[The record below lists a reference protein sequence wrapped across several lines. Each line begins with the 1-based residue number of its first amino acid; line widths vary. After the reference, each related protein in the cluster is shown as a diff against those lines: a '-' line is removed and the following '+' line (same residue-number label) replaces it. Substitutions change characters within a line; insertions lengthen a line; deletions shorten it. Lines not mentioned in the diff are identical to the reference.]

1 MQKLRILKDKALRKI
16 NTNLMRNS
24 TPINQKIGI
33 TVLETRVDYRGKE
46 NPGTVVIRNP
56 RTKPPITRLN
66 GWTYQG
72 MRKSYKCRSVYW
84 NNYRMFAPI
93 GSSLSDR

>member
-1 MQKLRILKDKALRKI
+1 MQA
-16 NTNLMRNS
+16 NLMRNS
-24 TPINQKIGI
+24 TSIQPMNQKIGI
-33 TVLETRVDYRGKE
+33 TVLHSRVDYRGKE

-72 MRKSYKCRSVYW
+72 MRKSYGWK
-84 NNYRMFAPI
+84 PI
-93 GSSLSDR
+93 G

>member
-1 MQKLRILKDKALRKI
+1 MLKLRILKDKALRKI

-33 TVLETRVDYRGKE
+33 TVLHSRVDYRGKD

-56 RTKPPITRLN
+56 RTKPPIKRLN
-66 GWTYQG
+66 GHTYQG
-72 MRKSYKCRSVYW
+72 MRKSYGCKL
-84 NNYRMFAPI
+84 I
-93 GSSLSDR
+93 G

>member
-1 MQKLRILKDKALRKI
+1 MLKLRILKDKALRKI

-33 TVLETRVDYRGKE
+33 TVLHSRVDYRGKD

-56 RTKPPITRLN
+56 RTKPPIKRLN
-66 GWTYQG
+66 GHTYQG
-72 MRKSYKCRSVYW
+72 MRKSYGCQL
-84 NNYRMFAPI
+84 I
-93 GSSLSDR
+93 G